1 MTLII
6 QRLLLPLLLTLSLN
20 IGAQGPAAP
29 PPPEL
34 NVKGYLLIDF
44 YSGRSLAEF
53 NADERLEPASLTK
66 IMTAYTVFRELA
78 SGRIKLSDPVMIS
91 ENAWR
96 TGGSKMFIEVG
107 KQVVLEDLLKGMM
120 IQSGNDASVAL
131 AEYVAGKVESFANLM
146 NANAQRLGMT
156 NSHFTNPNGLPD
168 PELYTTARD
177 IARVTRALIR
187 EFPQYYTWYS
197 LPEFT
202 YNGITQQNRNP
213 LLKRDP
219 TADGVKTGYTRAA
232 GYCLVGSAKRGDMRL
247 ISVVM
252 GAPSPKARAEASLA
266 LLNYGFRLYEADKL
280 YPVTQP
286 LVKLRVWAGER
297 EEVAA
302 VPQWDV
308 VATIP
313 RGQYGQLNA
322 YVEKLPNIEAPL
334 TRGDRLGDIVVRLG
348 EEEILRVPLVAFED
362 LPKGGFWR
370 QAKDSLLRLF

>member
-1 MTLII
+1 MNRII
-6 QRLLLPLLLTLSLN
+6 QRLFLPLFLTVSLAVN
-20 IGAQGPAAP
+20 AQTPTAP

-34 NVKGYLLIDF
+34 NVKGYLLVDF
-44 YSGRSLAEF
+44 QSGRSLAEF

-78 SGRIKLSDPVMIS
+78 SGRIRLSDPVMIS
-91 ENAWR
+91 ERAWR

-107 KQVVLEDLLKGMM
+107 KQVILEDLLKGM
-120 IQSGNDASVAL
+120 IVQSGNDASVAL
-131 AEYVAGKVESFANLM
+131 AEYVAGTVESFANLM

-177 IARVTRALIR
+177 IARVAAALIR
-187 EFPQYYTWYS
+187 EFPQYYAWYS

-219 TADGVKTGYTRAA
+219 SADGVKTGYTRGA

-266 LLNYGFRLYEADKL
+266 LLNYGFRIYEADKL
-280 YPVTQP
+280 YPATQP
-286 LVKLRVWAGER
+286 LINLRVWYGER
-297 EEVAA
+297 ETLPAG
-302 VPQWDV
+302 PQWDV

-313 RGQYGQLNA
+313 RGQYDRLNA
-322 YVEKLPNIEAPL
+322 YIERLPDLRAPIA
-334 TRGDRLGDIVVRLG
+334 RGDRLGDVVVRLG
-348 EEEILRVPLVAFED
+348 EDEILRVPLIALED
-362 LPKGGFWR
+362 LPKGGLWR
-370 QAKDSLLRLF
+370 QTKDSLLRLF